1 MSYSL
6 EILPRA
12 EKEIAYL
19 PRLDYGRIRE
29 AIFDLANNP
38 HPRAC
43 RKLSG
48 REGWRIRVGKFR
60 VINKI
65 DDDQE
70 IVTVLHVGHHRDVY
84 R

>member
-1 MSYSL
+1 MSYTL
-6 EILPRA
+6 AILPRV
-12 EKEIAYL
+12 EKEIAHL
-19 PRLDYGRIRE
+19 PGHDYGRIRQ

-48 REGWRIRVGKFR
+48 REGWRIRVGRFR
-60 VINKI
+60 IIYKI
-65 DDDQE
+65 DDEQE
-70 IVTVLHVGHHRDVY
+70 TVTVLHVGHRRDVY